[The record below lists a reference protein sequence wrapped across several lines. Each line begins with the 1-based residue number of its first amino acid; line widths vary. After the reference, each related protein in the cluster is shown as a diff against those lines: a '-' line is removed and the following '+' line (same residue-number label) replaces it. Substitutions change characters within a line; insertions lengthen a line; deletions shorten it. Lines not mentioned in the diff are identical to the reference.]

1 MKKSRLVCACFF
13 RANRTGLL
21 RRVHRFLGAAF
32 LLVCFP
38 LFPQSGTGRGVQKV
52 PHVTGIRA
60 ENRSNLVRLS
70 WTDSPTLRGPVYIF
84 RSRRPFDRL
93 NPLDRMRPVEV
104 PYGVQSY
111 IDEVEEAGAWHYLVS
126 ASLPGGGRT
135 DVALPLVNAISIEV
149 ENPQLYSFADERP
162 PAEIRPLPPPAP
174 TGVSSLEA
182 AVRGDGVHITFRE
195 HGEGGLVLFRGT
207 GPIRESQDLANAV
220 IIENGVTSPFTDYP
234 VPGIGYYYALVG
246 EAEFLGERRMEITPG
261 RNATITPVEIPVGT
275 RVGLR
280 NSPDIRPMP
289 LPLISVNAVS
299 TRGGVMESR
308 ETLPLSPQ
316 AEAASRDI
324 ARVHSGGNAARRVYK
339 SPRAF
344 SQDLNNSSG
353 GGEDYMLSRIVRG
366 SFLARDWETARTELN
381 RYLGL
386 PRSPSPEGRARFYL
400 GQANYYLGDFRAA
413 LFEFLSVE
421 KTHPIEA
428 GEWIQAALSMLVP

>member
-1 MKKSRLVCACFF
+1 MKKSRLFSVSFS
-13 RANRTGLL
+13 RAHPAGPV
-21 RRVHRFLGAAF
+21 RRVHRVLRAVF

-38 LFPQSGTGRGVQKV
+38 LFPQSGTSRSVQKV

-60 ENRSNLVRLS
+60 ESRSNLVRLS

-104 PYGVQSY
+104 PYGAQSY
-111 IDEVEEAGAWHYLVS
+111 IDEVEDAGAWHYLVS

-135 DVALPLVNAISIEV
+135 DVTLPLVNAISIEV

-162 PAEIRPLPPPAP
+162 PVELRPLPPSAPA
-174 TGVSSLEA
+174 GVSSLDA

-234 VPGIGYYYALVG
+234 VPGIGYYYALIG
-246 EAEFLGERRMEITPG
+246 EAEFLGERRLEITPG
-261 RNATITPVEIPVGT
+261 KNATITPVEIPVGT

-308 ETLPLSPQ
+308 ETISLSPR
-316 AEAASRDI
+316 ADAASRDV
-324 ARVHSGGNAARRVYK
+324 AQGRTGENARRAHK

-344 SQDLNNSSG
+344 NQDLNNESG
-353 GGEDYMLSRIVRG
+353 GGEDYALSRIVRG
-366 SFLARDWETARTELN
+366 SFLARDWDTARTELT

-421 KTHPIEA
+421 KTYPIEA
-428 GEWIQAALSMLVP
+428 GEWIQAALSMLIP